1 MLRPEDI
8 VIHKADKNFEKIIDE
23 TDLKEKELFQINSTF
38 HDISVVENNIGRF
51 LKYDNTYQAGF
62 INSPNYKG
70 NLFYINYFLIPYLMN
85 KNIKNIL
92 LVGFGS
98 GIIVNQFEK
107 IFKKLDRIDVVD
119 IEENIF
125 DIAKNYFNFKNS
137 EKINFFLQ
145 DALIY
150 LKNNKRKYDLI
161 IVDVAG
167 NEGIDERFLSVEY
180 LNLIKKNLKK
190 KGVFI
195 SNLPSSRDIFNKKNK
210 VILSLLDD
218 YRKMFNFVDIY
229 NGETSNKLYY
239 KTFYNIDKIVYDIT
253 NLILISSDFE
263 YKISSNYKKLED
275 INVDIKPYLS
285 DLAKR

>member
-8 VIHKADKNFEKIIDE
+8 VIHKADRNLEKIIDE
-23 TDLKEKELFQINSTF
+23 IDLEEKELFQINSTF

-51 LKYDNTYQAGF
+51 LKYDDTYQAGF
-62 INSPNYKG
+62 IDSPNYKG

-85 KNIKNIL
+85 KNVKNIL

-107 IFKKLDRIDVVD
+107 IFEKLDRIDVVD
-119 IEENIF
+119 IKENIF
-125 DIAKNYFNFKNS
+125 DIAKNYFNFKDS
-137 EKINFFLQ
+137 KKINFFLQ

-190 KGVFI
+190 KGIFI

-253 NLILISSDFE
+253 NLILISSDFK
-263 YKISSNYKKLED
+263 YKISSNYEKLED

-285 DLAKR
+285 DLAK

>member
-8 VIHKADKNFEKIIDE
+8 VIHKADKNLEKIIDE
-23 TDLKEKELFQINSTF
+23 IDLEEKELFQINSTF

-51 LKYDNTYQAGF
+51 LKYDDTYQAGF
-62 INSPNYKG
+62 IDSSNYKG

-85 KNIKNIL
+85 KNVKNIL

-107 IFKKLDRIDVVD
+107 IFEKLDRIDVVD

-125 DIAKNYFNFKNS
+125 DIAKNYFDFKDS
-137 EKINFFLQ
+137 KKINFFLQ

-190 KGVFI
+190 KGIFI

-253 NLILISSDFE
+253 NLILISSDFR
-263 YKISSNYKKLED
+263 YKISSNYEKLED

-285 DLAKR
+285 DLAK

>member
-23 TDLKEKELFQINSTF
+23 IDLEEKELFQINSTF

-62 INSPNYKG
+62 IDSPNYKG

-107 IFKKLDRIDVVD
+107 IFEKLNRIDVVD

-263 YKISSNYKKLED
+263 YKISSNYEKLED

-285 DLAKR
+285 DLTK

>member
-1 MLRPEDI
+1 
-8 VIHKADKNFEKIIDE
+8 
-23 TDLKEKELFQINSTF
+23 
-38 HDISVVENNIGRF
+38 
-51 LKYDNTYQAGF
+51 
-62 INSPNYKG
+62 
-70 NLFYINYFLIPYLMN
+70 MN

-107 IFKKLDRIDVVD
+107 IFEKLDRIDVVD

-180 LNLIKKNLKK
+180 LNLIKNNLKK
-190 KGVFI
+190 KGIFI

-285 DLAKR
+285 DLAK